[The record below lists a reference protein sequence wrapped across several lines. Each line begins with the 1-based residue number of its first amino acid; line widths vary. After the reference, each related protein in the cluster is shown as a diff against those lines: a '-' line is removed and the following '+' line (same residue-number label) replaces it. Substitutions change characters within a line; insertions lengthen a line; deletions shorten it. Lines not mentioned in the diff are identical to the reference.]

1 VRCIAAG
8 SSALRLVLAGPARPA
23 EWLGVTPAALYLRTE
38 HLPAEHLPAE
48 DRPAGRLRGEHP
60 RLNGQPGVLAV
71 LTSDAVRLPCG
82 LLLPVTSTELPL
94 TSLAPAAPALAVG
107 LTGDCL
113 VGDGQV
119 SWTGPRGP
127 VVVRAV
133 REWAP
138 ARPARG
144 AVVASALAALRAA
157 LDASGPETASASE
170 INSAAAIDG
179 QPLADMVAAG
189 ASHEAAAAVARLLGR
204 GPGLTPSGDDVL
216 AGFLVGAWAFGLDTP
231 WIAAAIAAAAPVR
244 TTALSA
250 ALLWHAARGECIDQL
265 AAVAA
270 ALTSQAPSSQA
281 PSSQAPSSQASG
293 WQAPGDHSATVGPA
307 LRRLLAV
314 GHTSGPALAAGLA
327 LAAGAAA

>member
-1 VRCIAAG
+1 VRCMAAG
-8 SSALRLVLAGPARPA
+8 SSALRPVLAGPARPA

-38 HLPAEHLPAE
+38 QLRTEHLPTGHVLTDHLPMDHLQA
-48 DRPAGRLRGEHP
+48 EHP
-60 RLNGQPGVLAV
+60 RAGGQPGVLAV

-82 LLLPVTSTELPL
+82 LLLPVTSAELPL
-94 TSLAPAAPALAVG
+94 TSLAPTRPAPAAAR
-107 LTGDCL
+107 TGDCL

-119 SWTGPRGP
+119 SWTGPRGR

-138 ARPARG
+138 VRPARG
-144 AVVASALAALRAA
+144 AVVASALAALRAGF
-157 LDASGPETASASE
+157 DASVSE
-170 INSAAAIDG
+170 IDSR
-179 QPLADMVAAG
+179 PLADAMAAG
-189 ASHEAAAAVARLLGR
+189 AGHEAAAAVARLLGR
-204 GPGLTPSGDDVL
+204 GPGLTPSGDDLL
-216 AGFLVGAWAFGLDTP
+216 AGFLVGAWAFGLDVP
-231 WIAAAIAAAAPVR
+231 WIVAAIAAEAPVR

-250 ALLWHAARGECIDQL
+250 ALLWHAGRGECIDQL

-270 ALTSQAPSSQA
+270 ALCSQAPGSQA
-281 PSSQAPSSQASG
+281 PGS
-293 WQAPGDHSATVGPA
+293 QAPGDQRPEVGPA